1 MEINGYQKADKV
13 DEIHAPMHTKSELQ
27 PNSISS
33 SIAIKQQDEK
43 VSQIQLQ
50 ERMPVL
56 PAKFTS
62 KINFDKELNIMVVN
76 ILEKESG
83 EVIKTIPTEEM
94 LQLMKKMN
102 QMYEDNKTSGMLVDF
117 KV

>member
-1 MEINGYQKADKV
+1 MEINVYQKADKV
-13 DEIHAPMHTKSELQ
+13 DGMPAVKQSNSEIQ
-27 PNSISS
+27 VDSISS
-33 SIAIKQQDEK
+33 SIAIKQHDEK
-43 VSQIQLQ
+43 ASQIQLQ
-50 ERMPVL
+50 ERIPVL

-62 KINFDKELNIMVVN
+62 KVNFDKELNIMVVN
-76 ILEKESG
+76 IVEKESG